1 MDANAK
7 REEMARWT
15 VLPLC
20 HKEAENLSI
29 ILTCDGAAS
38 VGQVG
43 HEVAV
48 RLTKEKEG
56 ARMCCVT
63 AVGAGSTIH
72 IDIARRARKLIAIN
86 GCGNRCTGKILENLD
101 IKPTYEIT
109 LVKEGIQKI
118 ATLDFDMKDVDR
130 IADKITREVL
140 EK

>member
-1 MDANAK
+1 MTK
-7 REEMARWT
+7 EERLARWS

-20 HKEAENLSI
+20 HKEAENLDI

-38 VGQVG
+38 CGQVG

-48 RLTKEKEG
+48 KLTRENER

-63 AVGAGSTIH
+63 AVGAGSKVH

-86 GCGNRCTGKILENLD
+86 GCANRCTSKILENLS

-109 LVKEGIQKI
+109 LVKEDVKKI
-118 ATLDFDMKDVDR
+118 ATLDFDMEDVEK
-130 IADKITREVL
+130 IAEKIKREVL
-140 EK
+140 EG